1 MTREPLLSVDDL
13 WVQFW
18 TSRGTVHAVN
28 GISFE
33 IAPGET
39 LGIVGESGSGKS
51 VTALA
56 LLGILPR
63 AGRVTSGHAHF
74 GGQDLL
80 ALEEEQLRTIR
91 PAERSR
97 RASAM
102 AGMSA
107 SIRSSRRTAD
117 SSRMGII
124 GVTSADGRCSWRGGG
139 KGQPQM
145 NAVLAADERR

>member
-56 LLGILPR
+56 LLGILPDPGDAEPAKVLHLAVLVMGG
-63 AGRVTSGHAHF
+63 AGVYFAASW
-74 GGQDLL
+74 LL
-80 ALEEEQLRTIR
+80 GSRELAQGLEVV
-91 PAERSR
+91 RSR
-97 RASAM
+97 LA
-102 AGMSA
+102 
-107 SIRSSRRTAD
+107 RSKRT
-117 SSRMGII
+117 
-124 GVTSADGRCSWRGGG
+124 
-139 KGQPQM
+139 
-145 NAVLAADERR
+145 